1 MIRNIKSK
9 RTGTDDDAKLKKYI
23 EEFKKYSNSPSIL

>member
-9 RTGTDDDAKLKKYI
+9 RTGTDDNAKLNKYI
-23 EEFKKYSNSPSIL
+23 DEFKKYSNSPSIL